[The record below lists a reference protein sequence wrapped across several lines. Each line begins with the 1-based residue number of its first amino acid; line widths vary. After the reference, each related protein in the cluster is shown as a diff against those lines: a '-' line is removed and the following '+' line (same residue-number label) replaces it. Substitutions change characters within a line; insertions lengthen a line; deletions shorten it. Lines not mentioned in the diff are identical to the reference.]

1 MDIFYFADWYHHISM
16 LVVEAGGRFS
26 SPSAWNEHC
35 KTVCTQDSIIS
46 LARKRRYQCLCR
58 LSGLKRGGDLSPVVA

>member
-46 LARKRRYQCLCR
+46 LARNR
-58 LSGLKRGGDLSPVVA
+58 